1 MPKRKALI
9 VSLAL
14 SLAALCGASGYAATV
29 CVSSGDC
36 HVCRFYSED
45 GSYEGYIS
53 WGC

>member
-1 MPKRKALI
+1 MRKRKALI
-9 VSLAL
+9 VSLVL
-14 SLAALCGASGYAATV
+14 SLGAFCGAAGAATV